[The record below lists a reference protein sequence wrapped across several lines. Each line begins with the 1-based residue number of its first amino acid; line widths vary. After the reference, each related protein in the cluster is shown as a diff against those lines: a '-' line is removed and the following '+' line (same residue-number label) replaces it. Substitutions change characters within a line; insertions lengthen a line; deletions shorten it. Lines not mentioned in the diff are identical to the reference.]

1 MQQYPMYNRN
11 LTVEVSNLPPD
22 FDLSV
27 RYCVIS
33 LDHSPV
39 LMICKVFIKMKGANA
54 ADFL

>member
-1 MQQYPMYNRN
+1 MYNRN